1 MGDWN
6 VSRGGHLRFA
16 AQLGAVPSD
25 RVFRSGVD
33 RTAAVLWKPEGG
45 VQSVERRNRR
55 LGLFVE
61 CSVHHGD
68 VGVWRE
74 REE

>member
-6 VSRGGHLRFA
+6 VSRGGHLRLA
-16 AQLGAVPSD
+16 AQLGVVPSD
-25 RVFRSGVD
+25 RVFRTGVD
-33 RTAAVLWKPEGG
+33 RAAAVLRKPEGG

-55 LGLFVE
+55 FDLFVE